1 MTSSLRERYLR
12 DGYVL
17 APGALPLELLPGL
30 RAEIDALSAG
40 RELGNYGVLL
50 HDLGALAPALR
61 EVTASE
67 GLARL
72 AGEALGLNE
81 VLFFQDHVINKA
93 PGSGA
98 LNGHQDYAY
107 WPLDERALAG
117 AMMWVALD
125 DADPGNGCLCFVPAS
140 HTWGERAATDFVEGA
155 NMPQQGQLPRMDWEG
170 HAHEAAFAPCRAG
183 DVLIN
188 HPLVWHASPANDS
201 QRPRRA
207 LAITWLP
214 SDTRWDPEHAPHPF
228 NWSLQPSAGAPIEG
242 PGFVRFSL

>member
-1 MTSSLRERYLR
+1 MSTLRERYLR

-17 APGALPLELLPGL
+17 APSALPPELLPGL
-30 RAEIDALSAG
+30 RAEVDALSAG
-40 RELGNYGVLL
+40 RELGDYGVLL

-67 GLARL
+67 VLARL
-72 AGEALGLNE
+72 AGEVLGLSE

-107 WPLDERALAG
+107 WPLNERALAG
-117 AMMWVALD
+117 AMMWVSLD
-125 DADPGNGCLCFVPAS
+125 DADPDNGCLSFVPGS
-140 HTWGERAATDFVEGA
+140 QGWGERAATDFVEGA
-155 NMPQQGQLPRMDWEG
+155 NMPQQGELPRMDWG
-170 HAHEAAFAPCRAG
+170 AHAAEATQVPCQAG

-188 HPLVWHASPANDS
+188 HPLVWHASPANAS
-201 QRPRRA
+201 ERPRRA

-214 SDTRWDPEHAPHPF
+214 CDTRWDPEHAPHPF
-228 NWSLQPSAGAPIEG
+228 NWSLSPRPQAAIEG